1 MIPFKSVREG
11 RYVMKKSDFML
22 ALSAACMCFSIAAF
36 GAQATTVTN
45 RWIGVSGGKLD
56 DRARF
61 G

>member
-1 MIPFKSVREG
+1 MRKRV
-11 RYVMKKSDFML
+11 FML
-22 ALSAACMCFSIAAF
+22 AASAACLCFSIAAF